1 MIFPELS
8 SIRIKRQRLGI
19 KQKELAEKSGVS
31 QSLIAKLEK
40 GLIEP
45 SYSLT
50 VRIFLTL
57 ESLEHKNEK
66 KCYEVMSKKI
76 IFLRKNDSVGKASE
90 LLKKHSISQIPVIEG
105 KRAIGSI
112 SESIILDKLASI
124 DRKKLFT
131 MKVEDI
137 MEESFPIVRA
147 YSPLSSIIPLL
158 KITSAVLISEK
169 NDVKGIITKAD
180 LI

>member
-8 SIRIKRQRLGI
+8 NIKIKRQRLGI
-19 KQKELAEKSGVS
+19 KQKELALKAGVS
-31 QSLIAKLEK
+31 QSLIAKLER

-45 SYSLT
+45 SYPII
-50 VRIFLTL
+50 VRIFLSL

-66 KCYEVMSKKI
+66 KCYEVMSRKL
-76 IFLRKNDSVGKASE
+76 IFLRKNDSIGKASE

-105 KRAIGSI
+105 KRVIGSI
-112 SESIILDKLASI
+112 SESIILDKLSSI
-124 DRKKLFT
+124 DRKKLFS
-131 MKVEDI
+131 MKVGEI

-147 YSPLSSIIPLL
+147 DSPLSSIIPLL
-158 KITSAVLISEK
+158 KTTSAVLISEK
-169 NDVKGIITKAD
+169 NEVKGIITKAD

>member
-66 KCYEVMSKKI
+66 K
-76 IFLRKNDSVGKASE
+76 
-90 LLKKHSISQIPVIEG
+90 
-105 KRAIGSI
+105 
-112 SESIILDKLASI
+112 
-124 DRKKLFT
+124 
-131 MKVEDI
+131 
-137 MEESFPIVRA
+137 
-147 YSPLSSIIPLL
+147 
-158 KITSAVLISEK
+158 
-169 NDVKGIITKAD
+169 
-180 LI
+180 